1 MVGWQGDDL
10 FKVGNVLK
18 DAYRKVM
25 LAPASRAC
33 AAASNL
39 ESQPQCSRCA
49 YKPFCGVCPVY
60 NYETQGSLWGD
71 MPANERCALS
81 MGVFDALF
89 ALLAKP
95 ASAKILKGWV
105 AK

>member
-1 MVGWQGDDL
+1 M
-10 FKVGNVLK
+10 LK
-18 DAYRKVM
+18 DSYRKVM

-39 ESQPQCSRCA
+39 ESQPQCSRCV
-49 YKPFCGVCPVY
+49 YKPYCGVCPVY

-71 MPANERCALS
+71 MPASGRCALS
-81 MGVFDALF
+81 MGMFDALF
-89 ALLAKP
+89 GLLKKP

-105 AK
+105 QK